1 MLVQSIGRLDG
12 GERGR
17 EGRGRMSHIP
27 TQGQKGSIGEGESDL
42 VVSPSLSFSVHL
54 THTLL
59 IFHLDQRP
67 LLVYKSRAKA
77 PGATP
82 ADGQMPRCRIC
93 IAEELVCS
101 GGRRDGERGYKLP
114 LSFHV
119 AVQTF
124 DNFLPT
130 GFSKFASAQKEGRC
144 LGPSLGIFEMAIRAV
159 LLTYP
164 LASC

>member
-1 MLVQSIGRLDG
+1 M
-12 GERGR
+12 GEREDEEGGNACLTFRRKARKDRLER
-17 EGRGRMSHIP
+17 ERATS
-27 TQGQKGSIGEGESDL
+27 S
-42 VVSPSLSFSVHL
+42 SFSVHL

-77 PGATP
+77 PGVTP

-119 AVQTF
+119 AMQTF
-124 DNFLPT
+124 DISFLRV
-130 GFSKFASAQKEGRC
+130 F
-144 LGPSLGIFEMAIRAV
+144 PSLLQPKKKVDVSGLSLIRDI
-159 LLTYP
+159 
-164 LASC
+164 

>member
-12 GERGR
+12 REREDEEGGDACLTFRRKARKDRLER
-17 EGRGRMSHIP
+17 ERATS
-27 TQGQKGSIGEGESDL
+27 S
-42 VVSPSLSFSVHL
+42 SFSVHL

-77 PGATP
+77 PGVTP

>member
-1 MLVQSIGRLDG
+1 
-12 GERGR
+12 
-17 EGRGRMSHIP
+17 MSHIP

-42 VVSPSLSFSVHL
+42 VVSPSLSFFSSPHS
-54 THTLL
+54 HSAY
-59 IFHLDQRP
+59 FP
-67 LLVYKSRAKA
+67 SWPKA
-77 PGATP
+77 PFSIQIESQSTAP